1 MEKKFK
7 VGDKVKIPHTKHGA
21 PRDKYTSVVV
31 NQAAKR
37 KIPFLY
43 ITAILNDTV
52 VLNWKLNNEG
62 DYYSVL
68 ELEHYEEHYEI
79 Y

>member
-1 MEKKFK
+1 MEKIFK
-7 VGDKVKIPHTKHGA
+7 VGDKVNIPHTKLGE
-21 PRDKYTSVVV
+21 PLGKYNSFVV
-31 NQAAKR
+31 NEAAQQ

-43 ITAILNDTV
+43 ITDIKNDTV
-52 VLNWKLNNEG
+52 VLNWKLDDEG